1 MSWKALDWSVA
12 VEVETPLERL
22 VLMLLANRAD
32 ESFSCYPSQRT
43 LVTET
48 GAARSTVVKV
58 LGKLEDDGLLIR
70 VARHHD
76 SGARRSNLYLLNHP
90 DAPHLH
96 DASAFGQP
104 QSVEAAGP
112 VRLSYR
118 VGPQSVRQGVRSADP
133 LNLPEEPQPEP
144 SSAFVLNSLPA
155 PWRVSG
161 EDAKKLTPAIE
172 AAFAAGWSSQTLVAH
187 LSSRPEG
194 VRYPAAVL
202 RRRLNDLPVP
212 PPSAPRGGTPWCGE
226 CEDPL
231 SRTISIT
238 QLDGTQAAAFFPR
251 CSPQKISRSL
261 TSMGGEI

>member
-1 MSWKALDWSVA
+1 MSWKALDWSIA
-12 VEVETPLERL
+12 VKVETPLERL

-32 ESFSCYPSQRT
+32 ETFSCYPSQRT
-43 LVTET
+43 IVTET
-48 GAARSTVVKV
+48 CAARSTVLKV
-58 LGKLEDDGLLIR
+58 LGKLENDGLLVR

-96 DASAFGQP
+96 DTSDVGQS
-104 QSVEAAGP
+104 QSGESTGP
-112 VRLSYR
+112 VRVSYR
-118 VGPQSVRQGVRSADP
+118 AGPQSVRQGARSADP
-133 LNLPEEPQPEP
+133 LNLPEEPQSEP
-144 SSAFVLNSLPA
+144 SSASVLKSLPA

-161 EDAKKLTPAIE
+161 EDARKLVPAIE
-172 AAFAAGWSSQTLVAH
+172 AAFAAGWSSQTLVDH

-202 RRRLNDLPVP
+202 RRRLSDLPTP
-212 PPSAPRGGTPWCGE
+212 PLSAPRGRKPWCGE

-238 QLDGTQAAAFFPR
+238 QLDGTQAAAFCPR
-251 CSPQKISRSL
+251 CSPQESR
-261 TSMGGEI
+261 TH

>member
-1 MSWKALDWSVA
+1 MSWKALDWSIA

-32 ESFSCYPSQRT
+32 GTFSCYPSQRT

-48 GAARSTVVKV
+48 CAARSTVLKV
-58 LGKLEDDGLLIR
+58 LGKLENDRLIVR

-96 DASAFGQP
+96 PTSALGHP
-104 QSVEAAGP
+104 QSEQTAGP
-112 VRLSYR
+112 VRLSHR
-118 VGPQSVRQGVRSADP
+118 GGPQSVRQGVRCADP
-133 LNLPEEPQPEP
+133 LNLQEEPQAEP
-144 SSAFVLNSLPA
+144 SSVSLLNSLPA

-161 EDAKKLTPAIE
+161 EDARKLVPAIE
-172 AAFAAGWSSQTLVAH
+172 AAFAAGWSSQTLVDH
-187 LSSRPEG
+187 LASRPEG
-194 VRYPAAVL
+194 VRSPAAVL
-202 RRRLNDLPVP
+202 RRRLSELPAP
-212 PPSAPRGGTPWCGE
+212 PPFAPRGRTPWCGE

-238 QLDGTQAAAFFPR
+238 QLDGTQAAAFCPR
-251 CSPQKISRSL
+251 CSPQKRQ
-261 TSMGGEI
+261 TH